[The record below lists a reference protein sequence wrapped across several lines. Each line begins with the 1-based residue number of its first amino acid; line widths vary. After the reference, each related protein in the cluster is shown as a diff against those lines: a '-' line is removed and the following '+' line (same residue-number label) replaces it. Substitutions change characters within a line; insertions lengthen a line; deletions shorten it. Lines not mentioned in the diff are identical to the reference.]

1 MEYWDGLLKT
11 PYYLVDETLLK
22 QNLEILRE
30 VSGRAG
36 CKILLAQKKG
46 TYVLCYRKLN

>member
-22 QNLEILRE
+22 QNLEILRGGFRE
-30 VSGRAG
+30 GRM
-36 CKILLAQKKG
+36 
-46 TYVLCYRKLN
+46 